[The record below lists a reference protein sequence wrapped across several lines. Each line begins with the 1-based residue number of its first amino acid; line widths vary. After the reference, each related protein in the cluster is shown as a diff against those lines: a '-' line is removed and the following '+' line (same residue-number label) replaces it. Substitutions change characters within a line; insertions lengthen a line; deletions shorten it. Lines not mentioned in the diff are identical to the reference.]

1 MAIVVCLLRKA
12 QVRCCFV
19 GEAALIYYG
28 AHRIMTDWILC
39 IDDDQFDTAVALL
52 ELESKIVHPFRHS
65 AMKPNGTIDHR
76 FPRYKFTGARCFF
89 HVVPSWVY
97 RVSCDDDSI
106 EFSRKGLPFP
116 KLQVFAQSLLETM
129 NRVDLQDLI
138 DGMNLTYEW
147 GLENLVLEGTSDT
160 TWAARRCDL
169 HEAYGDYLPAFLRR
183 EGAQRMQVWKRV
195 ASGDARAKRRG
206 HKALPK
212 DETRFR
218 LKGQKDPRDLHM
230 W

>member
-1 MAIVVCLLRKA
+1 VVCLLRKA

-160 TWAARRCDL
+160 TWAARR
-169 HEAYGDYLPAFLRR
+169 
-183 EGAQRMQVWKRV
+183 
-195 ASGDARAKRRG
+195 
-206 HKALPK
+206 
-212 DETRFR
+212 
-218 LKGQKDPRDLHM
+218 
-230 W
+230 